1 MLYAREP
8 LVQSDL
14 AERMTKILRDPLWQF
29 VAVVLAVLAIIISVL
44 LQRRKKALSYEIVSK
59 TPVLST
65 AEEIAG
71 KLQIRFQGESVQGV
85 YLLVIRIIN
94 TGNIPIASSDY
105 ERPLS
110 IHFYKETRVL
120 TGEVSQSDPININAQ
135 IEVHDQS
142 ILIMPVLL
150 NKGDSITIKALVSN
164 YSCMPKFDG
173 RIIGVKNISPRTD
186 TGYYWASALMIAGL
200 VLAGIGFTSG
210 MKGALN
216 GCMLPSHIPSSYTL
230 MISMGYSLMLGS
242 TFMLRPYR
250 RFLKR
255 LLKFMK
261 P

>member
-1 MLYAREP
+1 M
-8 LVQSDL
+8 
-14 AERMTKILRDPLWQF
+14 WQF

-142 ILIMPVLL
+142 ILVMPVLL

-216 GCMLPSHIPSSYTL
+216 GCTLPSHISSSYIL

>member
-1 MLYAREP
+1 
-8 LVQSDL
+8 
-14 AERMTKILRDPLWQF
+14 MTKILRDPLWQF

-142 ILIMPVLL
+142 ILVMPVLL

-216 GCMLPSHIPSSYTL
+216 GGTLPSHISSSYIL

>member
-1 MLYAREP
+1 
-8 LVQSDL
+8 
-14 AERMTKILRDPLWQF
+14 MTKILRDPLWQF

-142 ILIMPVLL
+142 ILVMPVLL

-186 TGYYWASALMIAGL
+186 TSYYWASALMIAGL

-216 GCMLPSHIPSSYTL
+216 GGTLPSHISSSYIL